1 MTLGFWN
8 CLLPAVSELDS
19 MRVLARGPGDARDF
33 LTSPLLLGLYP
44 GNLEEK
50 DPWKLERQ
58 LLMPSFFHPQAKEGD
73 SGPQA
78 LGRTFES
85 GQVQALPRG
94 TVSHGLWLRWPHLYI
109 QGQFSSLS
117 FFFLSSRSTLCLLVL
132 TRLSGWKWDPVNLGG
147 CEVLPLI
154 RFHRNRLFD

>member
-1 MTLGFWN
+1 MNLGFWN

-19 MRVLARGPGDARDF
+19 MRVLTRGFGDGLDC
-33 LTSPLLLGLYP
+33 LTSPLLFGLYS

-50 DPWKLERQ
+50 DPWKLEHQ

-73 SGPQA
+73 CGPQA
-78 LGRTFES
+78 LGRTFKS
-85 GQVQALPRG
+85 GQVQALPSG

-117 FFFLSSRSTLCLLVL
+117 FFFFLSSKSTVSACTDKALWAE
-132 TRLSGWKWDPVNLGG
+132 TGP
-147 CEVLPLI
+147 CES
-154 RFHRNRLFD
+154 

>member
-1 MTLGFWN
+1 
-8 CLLPAVSELDS
+8 
-19 MRVLARGPGDARDF
+19 MRVLTRGLGDALDC
-33 LTSPLLLGLYP
+33 LTSPLLFGLYS

-50 DPWKLERQ
+50 DPWKLAHQ

-73 SGPQA
+73 RGPQA

-85 GQVQALPRG
+85 GQVQALPHG

-117 FFFLSSRSTLCLLVL
+117 FFCVSSRSTVSACSDKALWAE
-132 TRLSGWKWDPVNLGG
+132 TGP
-147 CEVLPLI
+147 CESRWTWGLAFDKLPQE
-154 RFHRNRLFD
+154 

>member
-1 MTLGFWN
+1 
-8 CLLPAVSELDS
+8 
-19 MRVLARGPGDARDF
+19 MRVLARGPGDARDC

-117 FFFLSSRSTLCLLVL
+117 FFFLVIKKYSVSACSDKALWVEM
-132 TRLSGWKWDPVNLGG
+132 GP
-147 CEVLPLI
+147 CESWWM
-154 RFHRNRLFD
+154 